1 MNGRWFVVSWNSIW
15 LIRTSRTTKEGRHC
29 GINAYGCVLCLLLLV
44 VSIQPNYILAT
55 SWARLEPEEVLQRAS
70 VIVQGNYIVE
80 DGAQRYDKRWAGYH
94 FKVDKVYRG
103 SVPALIT
110 AAIIDV
116 DVAQALQAEGG
127 SYLLFL
133 EKSKDSDMLVP
144 VAGPNGMINIKN
156 GIISNY
162 DEAASAYYKDFLQQT
177 KSKRPIPDESVRDS
191 VVYWTI
197 GILLFFALC
206 ASAYFFIRKT
216 IHKHNP
222 T

>member
-1 MNGRWFVVSWNSIW
+1 LFQRCLW
-15 LIRTSRTTKEGRHC
+15 
-29 GINAYGCVLCLLLLV
+29 CVLCFSLLV
-44 VSIQPNYILAT
+44 VSIQPNYIFAT
-55 SWARLEPEEVLQRAS
+55 SWVRIEAEEVLQRSS

-80 DGAQRYDKRWAGYH
+80 DGAQRFDDRWAGYH

-116 DVAQALQAEGG
+116 GVVQDVQAEGG

-133 EKSKDSDMLVP
+133 EKSKDSEMLVP
-144 VAGPNGMINIKN
+144 VAGPNGMIKIKN
-156 GIISNY
+156 GVISHY
-162 DEAASAYYKDFLQQT
+162 DKAASAYYKDFLQQT
-177 KSKRPIPDESVRDS
+177 KSKGPNPDESVRGS
-191 VVYWTI
+191 VVYWSI

-206 ASAYFFIRKT
+206 ASSYLFIRKT
-216 IHKHNP
+216 KHKHDL